1 MSNRIER
8 ANSELQRCI
17 SLIIQTKMNDPRLS
31 TFLYISEVNVTPD
44 FKFCKVKVALDNSN
58 PAELETILAVL
69 RKSEGFIKRELA
81 TMVHMPHMPTLSFE
95 IDKGTAATIRV
106 NELLKTLNI
115 PAEDSNGDDA

>member
-31 TFLYISEVNVTPD
+31 PFLYISEVNVTPD
-44 FKFCKVKVALDNSN
+44 FKFCKVKLALDNSN

-81 TMVHMPHMPTLSFE
+81 TMVHMPHMPKLSFE

-115 PAEDSNGDDA
+115 PADEPNGDDE